1 MAEQDKSFS
10 SITLSKAYED
20 PEAELRKHL
29 PPWKESSTSQKLHIL
44 LLYSVI
50 SLPVSVLLFVEI
62 GGYLFYVALLIA
74 PLIGDESDPPEL
86 YYWHTDTEHDN
97 AKTRGITY
105 LVIQSVCIVLVLCS
119 HLKAMMTDPGL
130 IPDTPAWKD
139 NGDSGSEIGEDITKN
154 LIEKG
159 KTGEIRACNRC
170 NKKKPDRTHHCRQC
184 DRCNLKM
191 DHHCNWIANC
201 VGYHNYK
208 FFFLMV
214 FYGSIALGLFIA
226 TFWECVVVV
235 LNDSTSSTSLCFFV
249 VLVYSLII
257 MLGIAVIGFCSF
269 HIWLISNNYTTI
281 EYCEKKRKDVPG
293 YEKSPFAFASTYKN
307 FQEALGPNPLYWW
320 LPTSYRDNSGGLYF
334 K

>member
-50 SLPVSVLLFVEI
+50 SLPVSVLLFVAI

-86 YYWHTDTEHDN
+86 YYWHTDSEQYN
-97 AKTRGITY
+97 AKIRGTTY
-105 LVIQSVCIVLVLCS
+105 LVIQSFCITLVLIS
-119 HLKAMMTDPGL
+119 HFRAMITDPGS
-130 IPDTPAWKD
+130 IPETPVWNE
-139 NGDSGSEIGEDITKN
+139 NGDSGSENADEVTNN

-159 KTGEIRACNRC
+159 KTGQIRTCLRC
-170 NKKKPDRTHHCRQC
+170 HKKKPDRAHHCSQC
-184 DRCNLKM
+184 NRCNLKM

-208 FFFLMV
+208 YFFLMV
-214 FYGSIALGLFIA
+214 FYGSIAIGLFMI

-235 LNDSTSSTSLCFFV
+235 LNDSTSSTAKCFFV
-249 VLVYSLII
+249 VLVYSLLI
-257 MLGIAVIGFCSF
+257 MLGMAVIGFCCF
-269 HIWLISNNYTTI
+269 HIWLITNNFTTI
-281 EYCEKKRKDVPG
+281 EYCEKKRKEVAG
-293 YEKSPFAFASTYKN
+293 YETSPFDFGSAYKN
-307 FQEALGPNPLYWW
+307 FQAALGPNAFSWL
-320 LPTSYRDNSGGLYF
+320 LPTSYRESSGGIYF